1 VEPSRECRPAS
12 LSNNHN
18 RKNSLALEK
27 IFSARV
33 HPKPQAKHSRK
44 RIHPTAAGGSPPTT
58 QSTQPTMHLKTVR
71 SLLTLL
77 TLGAFASASVVAT
90 AAPARAD
97 IVDTAVAAGSFKT
110 LAAALKAAD
119 LVGALKGDGPFTV
132 FAPTDEAFAKLPKG
146 TLESLLKP
154 ENKDQLVAIL
164 KLHVVPA
171 RVSLA
176 TALERASAI
185 TLSEERVAIA
195 FKDGA
200 VRVNGA
206 KLVAADI
213 GATNGVI
220 HVIDTV
226 LLPTAKAPVSARMQ
240 GNSPARIIAL
250 AISRGVPLFNDGQSA
265 ACASVYEVAA
275 ESLVTLGALPP
286 AAEKALRTAL
296 DESARTAEAS
306 ERAWT
311 LRRGL
316 DRALGALEGRH
327 TALR

>member
-1 VEPSRECRPAS
+1 MNLRS
-12 LSNNHN
+12 
-18 RKNSLALEK
+18 
-27 IFSARV
+27 F
-33 HPKPQAKHSRK
+33 
-44 RIHPTAAGGSPPTT
+44 
-58 QSTQPTMHLKTVR
+58 R
-71 SLLTLL
+71 SLCASFL
-77 TLGAFASASVVAT
+77 LGALSHLAAT
-90 AAPARAD
+90 AAPATARAD
-97 IVDTAVAAGSFKT
+97 LVDTAVAAGSFKT
-110 LAAALKAAD
+110 LAAALQAAD

-146 TLESLLKP
+146 TLEALLKP
-154 ENKDQLVAIL
+154 ENKARLVALL

-176 TALERASAI
+176 AAIEKGSAK
-185 TLSEERVAIA
+185 TLADERVTVA

-206 KLVAADI
+206 RLTAADI

-226 LLPTAKAPVSARMQ
+226 LMPEKPTFAAMP
-240 GNSPARIIAL
+240 GNSAARIIAL
-250 AISRGVPLFNDGQSA
+250 AVKRGAPLFNDGQPA
-265 ACASVYEVAA
+265 ACAAIYEVTA
-275 ESLVTLGALPP
+275 ESILALGQLPP
-286 AAEKALRTAL
+286 AAEKALRGAL
-296 DESARTAEAS
+296 DGTARTSDAG

-316 DRALGALEGRH
+316 DCALVALEGHH